1 MFVLC
6 HRLIKIFLLNT
17 NKPNKLK
24 ILNDPIYG
32 FIQIPSTLIF
42 DIIEHP
48 YFQRL
53 RRITQMGF
61 SNLVY
66 PGANHTRFHHAIG
79 CMHLMQKAVSVLRF
93 KQVVISN
100 EEENALYVAILL
112 HDIGHG
118 AFSHALEHSIVSG
131 ISHEEISLNFMKKL
145 NEEFDGKLNL
155 AIEVFEG
162 KYPRKFLCQLISSQ
176 LDIDRLDYLKRDSF
190 YTGVTEGNISSDRLI
205 AMMNVKDDEL
215 VIEEKGI
222 YSVEK
227 FLIARRL
234 MYWQVY
240 LHKTGLVAENM
251 LVNVLKRAKEL
262 AEEGVEL
269 FSSTSLKYFLYNQIS
284 EDNFNDETLEMF
296 SKLDD
301 YDVLSAI
308 KEWSNH
314 DDKVLSLLSKM
325 IIDRKLL
332 RIEIQQKEFEKS
344 VLDKKNKKVA
354 NKLQLSDNEAK
365 FFVFSKKITNQAY
378 QQDKPI
384 FILSKKGNL
393 KDIAKASDQLNLQA
407 LTNPVIKHFICYPK

>member
-1 MFVLC
+1 M
-6 HRLIKIFLLNT
+6 HLL
-17 NKPNKLK
+17 KKKQPNKLK

-32 FIQIPSTLIF
+32 FIQIPNSLIF

-66 PGANHTRFHHAIG
+66 PGANHTRFHHALG
-79 CMHLMQKAVSVLRF
+79 CIHLMQKAVRVLRF
-93 KQVVISN
+93 KQVEISN
-100 EEENALYVAILL
+100 EEENALCIAILL

-131 ISHEEISLNFMKKL
+131 ISHEEISLKFMKKL
-145 NEEFDGKLNL
+145 NIEFEGKLTL
-155 AIEVFEG
+155 AIEIFEG
-162 KYPRKFLCQLISSQ
+162 KYHRKFLCKLISSQ

-215 VIEEKGI
+215 VIEQKGI

-262 AEEGVEL
+262 AEKGDTL
-269 FSSTSLKYFLYNQIS
+269 FASTSLKYFLYNQIS
-284 EDNFNDETLEMF
+284 KENFTEETLEMF

-301 YDVLSAI
+301 YDVLLSI
-308 KEWSNH
+308 KEWTNH
-314 DDKVLSLLSKM
+314 SDKILSSLSKM
-325 IIDRKLL
+325 IVNRKLL
-332 RIEIQQKEFEKS
+332 RIEIQKDKFEESFIQKKRLKVS
-344 VLDKKNKKVA
+344 KK
-354 NKLQLSDNEAK
+354 LEISSEEAK
-365 FFVFSKKITNQAY
+365 FFVFQQEISNQAY
-378 QQDKPI
+378 SSEQPI
-384 FILSKKGNL
+384 YILSKYGKL
-393 KDIAKASDQLNLQA
+393 TDMAKASDQLNIQA
-407 LTNPVIKHFICYPK
+407 LTYPVIKHFICYPK

>member
-1 MFVLC
+1 M
-6 HRLIKIFLLNT
+6 KKK
-17 NKPNKLK
+17 KPNKLK

-32 FIQIPSTLIF
+32 FIQIPNSLIF

-66 PGANHTRFHHAIG
+66 PGANHTRFHHAVG
-79 CMHLMQKAVSVLRF
+79 CMHLMQKAIRVLRF
-93 KQVVISN
+93 KQVEISKD
-100 EEENALYVAILL
+100 EETALCIAILL

-118 AFSHALEHSIVSG
+118 AFSHALEHSIVSE
-131 ISHEEISLNFMKKL
+131 ISHEEISLKFMKKL
-145 NEEFDGKLNL
+145 NEEFKGKLSL
-155 AIEVFEG
+155 AIEIFEG
-162 KYPRKFLCQLISSQ
+162 KNSRKFLCQLISSQ

-205 AMMNVKDDEL
+205 AMMNVKNDEL
-215 VIEEKGI
+215 VIEHKGI

-240 LHKTGLVAENM
+240 LHKTGLVAENI
-251 LVNVLKRAKEL
+251 LVNILKRAKEL
-262 AEEGVEL
+262 AEKGVEL
-269 FSSTSLKYFLYNQIS
+269 YASSSLKYFLYNPIS
-284 EDNFNDETLEMF
+284 SENFTLETLEMF

-308 KEWSNH
+308 KEWVNH
-314 DDKVLSLLSKM
+314 DDKVLSLLAKM
-325 IIDRKLL
+325 IVDRKLL
-332 RIEIQQKEFEKS
+332 RVEIQQGIFNESYIQKKKEKAIKKLGIG
-344 VLDKKNKKVA
+344 LDEVNY
-354 NKLQLSDNEAK
+354 
-365 FFVFSKKITNQAY
+365 FVFHQEISNQAY
-378 QQDKPI
+378 NLKTPI
-384 FILSKKGNL
+384 YILNKKGKL

-407 LTNPVIKHFICYPK
+407 LTLPVIKHFICYPK

>member
-1 MFVLC
+1 M
-6 HRLIKIFLLNT
+6 K
-17 NKPNKLK
+17 KKAPNKLK

-32 FIQIPSTLIF
+32 FIQIPDSLIF

-79 CMHLMQKAVSVLRF
+79 CMHLMQKAVRVLRF
-93 KQVVISN
+93 KQIEISK
-100 EEENALYVAILL
+100 EEENALYIAILL

-131 ISHEEISLNFMKKL
+131 ISHEEISIKFMKKL
-145 NEEFDGKLNL
+145 NNEFKGKLDL
-155 AIEVFEG
+155 AIEIFEG
-162 KYPRKFLCQLISSQ
+162 KYKRKFLCQLISSQ
-176 LDIDRLDYLKRDSF
+176 LDIDRLDYLRRDSF

-205 AMMNVKDDEL
+205 VMMNVKNDEL
-215 VIEEKGI
+215 VIEKKGI

-240 LHKTGLVAENM
+240 LHKTGLVAENT
-251 LVNVLKRAKEL
+251 LVNVLKRAKVL
-262 AEEGVEL
+262 AEKGVEL
-269 FSSTSLKYFLYNQIS
+269 YASSSLKYFLYNQIN
-284 EDNFNDETLEMF
+284 ENNFTDKTLEMF
-296 SKLDD
+296 AKLDD

-308 KEWSNH
+308 KEWVHHN
-314 DDKVLSLLSKM
+314 DKVLSLLAKM
-325 IIDRKLL
+325 IVDRKLL
-332 RIEIQQKEFEKS
+332 RIEMQKDAFKEQQ
-344 VLDKKNKKVA
+344 VLKIKNKFAK
-354 NKLQLSDNEAK
+354 KLNLTEEEINY
-365 FFVFSKKITNQAY
+365 FVFSHQIKNQAY
-378 QQDKPI
+378 HSEKPI
-384 FILSKKGNL
+384 FILNKKGKL

-407 LTNPVIKHFICYPK
+407 LTKPVIKHFICYPK